1 MIFVTVLIGTATWFV
16 LDIIQTKQ
24 VQTLLQDQML
34 ETLKNQTIKSRVAFD
49 KNVKSIH
56 QSVKLFVTIHNF
68 IEYINKQNW
77 SPEDSIQIKTNRRSP
92 GWFPK
97 PSLLRTFARPRFAI
111 LLDPQNRPREL
122 YQSQQESLPPLLLK
136 PSALLI
142 AKSVG
147 QNLIT
152 RIDGVPYVIASER
165 LHSSQGKLLA
175 TLMLTSPIDEQ
186 FLASSLVSTTAGE
199 VLALLTAD
207 KAPII
212 LMSSDHTSV
221 PVGAS
226 LNRLQKQYFIIGK
239 EFFDYGSA
247 EEVIKLVSLISASE
261 IQALIN
267 SVILSERQLRFIETP
282 VFILTFAIIIFWIT
296 RRIRRLTNRVAEF
309 SRKELSGGI
318 SISEPEYTGDQLVNL
333 EERFNRLTKEVL
345 EAREIIKEE
354 AQRHTRLI
362 VENAFDSIATVDVNG
377 TIITWNPQAEAM
389 FGWPGKEIIGQKI
402 IDTIIPNKYSGLLNN
417 TSKHILDEGD
427 LQSIRQVEIT
437 AHHRDRHEMFIELSV
452 SAVKSENSH
461 LFIVTMHDIT
471 ERKKTEDK
479 LRKLSHAVEQSP
491 ASIVITDLQGRME
504 YVNPKFTE
512 ITGYTFDEVIGKNP
526 SILKS
531 GNQAPEYYKQLWNT
545 ITAGKEWSG
554 EFHNKKK
561 NGELFWENAS
571 ISPLKDASGAT
582 THFIAVKEETTD
594 RKHAEETIQQQ
605 LGRMSALRSIDK
617 AITAS
622 LDVTLTL
629 DIILSQITLEL
640 KIDAAAVL
648 LLNPTTQVLKC
659 IISTGFQ
666 SDALQHTQLKLG
678 EGNAGRAALERRIL
692 TVPNLRENLDSFSKS
707 ELFPDENFIS
717 YFAVPLI
724 VKGQVK
730 GILELFH
737 RSYFDP
743 DPNWYEFLEAIAAQS
758 AIAMDNSA
766 LFNDLQKS
774 NIELSRAYD
783 TTLEGWAH
791 ALDMRDKE
799 TEGHSRRVTEMT
811 AQIAQE
817 YYIKDEE
824 MLHLKRGA
832 LLHDIGKMA
841 IPDTILLKPGKLT
854 DEEWI
859 IMKQHPIYARDLLF
873 PIEYLRPAIDI
884 PYYHH
889 EKWDGTGYPEGLKG
903 ENIPLSARIFAVVD
917 VWDAL
922 SSDRPYRPAWSEEK
936 VMEHIRSLAG
946 THFDSGVVEI
956 FMSMNIRG
964 EKQ

>member
-1 MIFVTVLIGTATWFV
+1 
-16 LDIIQTKQ
+16 
-24 VQTLLQDQML
+24 
-34 ETLKNQTIKSRVAFD
+34 
-49 KNVKSIH
+49 
-56 QSVKLFVTIHNF
+56 
-68 IEYINKQNW
+68 
-77 SPEDSIQIKTNRRSP
+77 
-92 GWFPK
+92 
-97 PSLLRTFARPRFAI
+97 
-111 LLDPQNRPREL
+111 
-122 YQSQQESLPPLLLK
+122 
-136 PSALLI
+136 
-142 AKSVG
+142 
-147 QNLIT
+147 
-152 RIDGVPYVIASER
+152 
-165 LHSSQGKLLA
+165 
-175 TLMLTSPIDEQ
+175 
-186 FLASSLVSTTAGE
+186 
-199 VLALLTAD
+199 
-207 KAPII
+207 
-212 LMSSDHTSV
+212 
-221 PVGAS
+221 
-226 LNRLQKQYFIIGK
+226 
-239 EFFDYGSA
+239 
-247 EEVIKLVSLISASE
+247 
-261 IQALIN
+261 
-267 SVILSERQLRFIETP
+267 
-282 VFILTFAIIIFWIT
+282 
-296 RRIRRLTNRVAEF
+296 
-309 SRKELSGGI
+309 
-318 SISEPEYTGDQLVNL
+318 
-333 EERFNRLTKEVL
+333 
-345 EAREIIKEE
+345 
-354 AQRHTRLI
+354 
-362 VENAFDSIATVDVNG
+362 
-377 TIITWNPQAEAM
+377 
-389 FGWPGKEIIGQKI
+389 
-402 IDTIIPNKYSGLLNN
+402 
-417 TSKHILDEGD
+417 
-427 LQSIRQVEIT
+427 
-437 AHHRDRHEMFIELSV
+437 
-452 SAVKSENSH
+452 
-461 LFIVTMHDIT
+461 
-471 ERKKTEDK
+471 
-479 LRKLSHAVEQSP
+479 
-491 ASIVITDLQGRME
+491 
-504 YVNPKFTE
+504 
-512 ITGYTFDEVIGKNP
+512 
-526 SILKS
+526 
-531 GNQAPEYYKQLWNT
+531 
-545 ITAGKEWSG
+545 
-554 EFHNKKK
+554 
-561 NGELFWENAS
+561 
-571 ISPLKDASGAT
+571 
-582 THFIAVKEETTD
+582 
-594 RKHAEETIQQQ
+594 
-605 LGRMSALRSIDK
+605 MSALRSIDK